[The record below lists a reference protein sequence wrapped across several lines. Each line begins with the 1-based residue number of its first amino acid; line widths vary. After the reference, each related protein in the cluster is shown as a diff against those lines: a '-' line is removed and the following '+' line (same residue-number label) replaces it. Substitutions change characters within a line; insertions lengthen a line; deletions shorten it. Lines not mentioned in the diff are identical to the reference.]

1 MTRSR
6 SLQPNFDTSQ
16 HLQNLSIS
24 SIPSRL
30 KSRTS
35 TTYCLDESK
44 ENNFTY
50 SQENRPDA
58 VQTIHTYTKADFST
72 KENRLF
78 ENDIVCDSPIR
89 RATYS
94 KIQESSPKR
103 LYRVEESYRDESLS
117 PLRDKN
123 EDVSKSRVAFS
134 KFDVNLPQ
142 SPDRM
147 ATVFEQQN
155 EELLTPLRRA
165 TFIKVNSGFTPNDF
179 GKAKSASPVPR
190 CVSRTKNE
198 ILEWGASDDM
208 CTDKYVVTPSNLLR
222 SGTYTKLDSSLS
234 PRHSNLQ
241 SPLPNSPHGFKKEQP
256 RNSYLEDYTNKS
268 RDLLRDVSQ
277 SPQIL
282 EEKLY
287 LLGSFDDEVVKNR
300 KEYERSPPES
310 RYHTAQTSPRGSFP
324 DNEEIFQES
333 VMCQSH
339 DESNMA
345 SGETFVCKNVHC
357 NWNRE
362 PISSENIILK
372 NIKNVCEETK
382 LFDVEDVFEDRQHI
396 QECGFDTFTDVM
408 YTEDL
413 VEEMY
418 IVDTKIKIEEVV
430 IERFEEVVEDFDS
443 DPSERKRFVLED
455 VVQESVVYETQT
467 EVEVVEE
474 TVIEEIV
481 KISRQECFEFKEI
494 QTPERWMP
502 VHSTEPTKSNFTTG
516 TTSSKPVVKRK
527 LEMNEFTSIAGN
539 EIRVKNRLHPV
550 TSNAGNELG
559 VVNKSHP
566 ITSIAGNEMGVVN
579 KSHPITLIAGNEMGV
594 VNKSHPMT
602 SVAENEME
610 ETDTLHPMTLNNTS
624 ASDEPVMVNTNCL
637 GEEVMD
643 MAGLDCQNKL
653 NVNRADLDK
662 DEQEGITDQ
671 VSFSP
676 STAINE
682 SFTHHDVLFK
692 LQSVQMDL
700 NQGRLSSTPL
710 VKSHPSMSALFNQGM
725 GNANLSA
732 PSPIVRN
739 SSNFSH
745 RLDARK
751 QFDIVKGEDELKD
764 NKANDEAWN
773 YRLEPLGPE
782 QSNRRISNLT
792 ITKPKPDFLLESDNP
807 YIIRETNAEDVGI
820 CESDDSVASIVK
832 ANGKGVI
839 VPVEQLNRPK

>member
-1 MTRSR
+1 MIRMKMC
-6 SLQPNFDTSQ
+6 
-16 HLQNLSIS
+16 QN
-24 SIPSRL
+24 
-30 KSRTS
+30 
-35 TTYCLDESK
+35 
-44 ENNFTY
+44 
-50 SQENRPDA
+50 
-58 VQTIHTYTKADFST
+58 
-72 KENRLF
+72 
-78 ENDIVCDSPIR
+78 
-89 RATYS
+89 
-94 KIQESSPKR
+94 
-103 LYRVEESYRDESLS
+103 
-117 PLRDKN
+117 
-123 EDVSKSRVAFS
+123 SRVAFS

-234 PRHSNLQ
+234 PRHSYLQ
-241 SPLPNSPHGFKKEQP
+241 SPVPNSPHGSKKEQP
-256 RNSYLEDYTNKS
+256 RNSFLEDYTNKS

-282 EEKLY
+282 KEKLY
-287 LLGSFDDEVVKNR
+287 LLGSFDEEVVKNR
-300 KEYERSPPES
+300 KDYERSPPES

-339 DESNMA
+339 DASNLA
-345 SGETFVCKNVHC
+345 SGDTFVCKNVHC

-362 PISSENIILK
+362 PLSSENLILRNVK
-372 NIKNVCEETK
+372 NMCEETK
-382 LFDVEDVFEDRQHI
+382 LFNVDDVFEHRQHI
-396 QECGFDTFTDVM
+396 QECAFDTFTDVL

-418 IVDTKIKIEEVV
+418 IVDTEVKIEKVV
-430 IERFEEVVEDFDS
+430 IEQFEEVVEEDFDS

-455 VVQESVVYETQT
+455 VMQESVVYETQT

-481 KISRQECFEFKEI
+481 RISQQECFEFKEI

-502 VHSTEPTKSNFTTG
+502 VHSSEPMKSNFTTG

-539 EIRVKNRLHPV
+539 EIRAINRLHPI
-550 TSNAGNELG
+550 TSN
-559 VVNKSHP
+559 
-566 ITSIAGNEMGVVN
+566 AGNEMGVVN
-579 KSHPITLIAGNEMGV
+579 KYHPMTSIAGNEMGV

-602 SVAENEME
+602 SIAGSEMGVVNKSHPITSVAGNEME
-610 ETDTLHPMTLNNTS
+610 VTNTLHPMTSSN
-624 ASDEPVMVNTNCL
+624 AFAGDEPEVVNKSCL
-637 GEEVMD
+637 SEEVMD
-643 MAGLDCQNKL
+643 RAGLDYQKKS
-653 NVNRADLDK
+653 NVNEAELDRA
-662 DEQEGITDQ
+662 EQEDITAH

-700 NQGRLSSTPL
+700 NHGRLSSTPR
-710 VKSHPSMSALFNQGM
+710 VKSHPSMSALFNQDM

-732 PSPIVRN
+732 PSPIVMN

-745 RLDARK
+745 QLDARK
-751 QFDIVKGEDELKD
+751 QLDIMKSEDELKT

-773 YRLEPLGPE
+773 YRLEPLEPE
-782 QSNRRISNLT
+782 QQSNRRISNLT
-792 ITKPKPDFLLESDNP
+792 ITKLKSDFLLESDNP
-807 YIIRETNAEDVGI
+807 YIIREANTADADI
-820 CESDDSVASIVK
+820 CESDDSIASIVK

-839 VPVEQLNRPK
+839 VPVEQLNRPNRSSSLNSNRRDACRQLKEGSAERLLIGKRSHLEGELSPAKKKIHHNDPITVQTGGHVARKLESRLTKPTKIAGIKGILY